1 MNIGLTMNGCNRGGT
16 HVGARRTSILALFVV
31 LGGWGFLIRVAA
43 AQDPG
48 APAVPDQDQSVQ
60 VQTRGPVHEAF
71 AAPVS
76 HDPKPGL
83 VTAKEPPAAVEEMPP
98 DQKPAGQN
106 VQWIPGYWSWDQSR
120 NDYLWIS
127 GVWREPPPGRQWVPG
142 YWHQVDGGF
151 QWVPGAWVP
160 VSQPASGAQ
169 GQARAGISGGLCPG
183 TAGEP
188 GNGTERPRALG
199 ERLLVAG

>member
-1 MNIGLTMNGCNRGGT
+1 M
-16 HVGARRTSILALFVV
+16 
-31 LGGWGFLIRVAA
+31 
-43 AQDPG
+43 
-48 APAVPDQDQSVQ
+48 PDQDQGAQ
-60 VQTRGPVHEAF
+60 VLTRGPVHEAF
-71 AAPVS
+71 AAPVA

-83 VTAKEPPAAVEEMPP
+83 IAAKEPPAPVEEMPP

-120 NDYLWIS
+120 NDYIWVS

-142 YWHQVDGGF
+142 YWHQVEGGF

-160 VSQPASGAQ
+160 VSQPASGA
-169 GQARAGISGGLCPG
+169 ARPGRIGRPGGLCTGSARKPG
-183 TAGEP
+183 D
-188 GNGTERPRALG
+188 GTEQPRALG